1 MQITLSCTGYSTRK
15 ILIYIYSLEVVMK
28 AECRYKLDYKW
39 PRYMSERVCV
49 CVQLLRTTKKFRL
62 TGVCVGWGRYLWG
75 LASPTSRDACCYTYS
90 IRYPGTWLG
99 ENDDH
104 TASIYVCVQL
114 YIHVYRCVYVW
125 RVCIY
130 VCIYMYLCVLAAHLL
145 LRDKIQSGPS
155 KTG

>member
-1 MQITLSCTGYSTRK
+1 M
-15 ILIYIYSLEVVMK
+15 LEVVMK
-28 AECRYKLDYKW
+28 AECRYRLDYKW
-39 PRYMSERVCV
+39 PRYMSERACVCA

-90 IRYPGTWLG
+90 TRYPGTWLG

-114 YIHVYRCVYVW
+114 YIHVCVCMYDGCVYV
-125 RVCIY
+125 CIH
-130 VCIYMYLCVLAAHLL
+130 MYLCVLAAHLL